1 MKKYI
6 AYIGY
11 NWTNDKDLMFL
22 GVSSN
27 KKMAMLKLVQIAT
40 IENGDAIETD
50 DVMNGNG
57 EWATDDGDR
66 VYGISET
73 DDLDADD

>member
-57 EWATDDGDR
+57 EWYTDDGDR